1 LVLVQALGGEDLG
14 GHAVRILG
22 WGEEG
27 GKPYWLVANS
37 WNRDWGDG
45 GYFKILRGN
54 CGINLGVYG
63 GLYL

>member
-1 LVLVQALGGEDLG
+1 MG